1 MQENRE
7 NDGFYPSPTESF
19 QDPLTIL
26 ALMFHIYN
34 PVTFNE
40 KQKIS
45 QVETDINCFELSL
58 NIVKLCL
65 HSTKMNMYSD
75 NTESFPCPI
84 HRTKKKNE

>member
-1 MQENRE
+1 MGGAIQEKRE

-45 QVETDINCFELSL
+45 QVETDINCFELGL
-58 NIVKLCL
+58 IIVKLRL
-65 HSTKMNMYSD
+65 YSTKMNMYS
-75 NTESFPCPI
+75 
-84 HRTKKKNE
+84 